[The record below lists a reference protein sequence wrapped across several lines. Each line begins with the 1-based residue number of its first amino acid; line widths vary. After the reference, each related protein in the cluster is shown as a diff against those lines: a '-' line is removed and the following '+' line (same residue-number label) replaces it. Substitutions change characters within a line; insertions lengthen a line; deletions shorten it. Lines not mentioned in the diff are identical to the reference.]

1 MVSLY
6 SSGKATRRVCFHFPV
21 IVNRA
26 VRNMTKHLWDR
37 IWRPLG
43 ICWGTGKAESYGRF
57 ILSLSRVLHTD
68 FQTVW
73 NSFMRSHLQII
84 GPNSWVNVVLFRK
97 SFLTPMLSIALP
109 AFSSSSLSVR
119 GPTLR
124 SLVHLVLVSMK
135 AIGTG
140 LISFFSK
147 WSFRFFSST
156 CWRHCLFSSVC
167 FWHVCILSGYSYMYS
182 SLILFYWSTC
192 TFCTGAILLLLL
204 WLCGIF
210 WGLKQSFLWL
220 CSFSTGSF

>member
-1 MVSLY
+1 METIGRLL
-6 SSGKATRRVCFHFPV
+6 R
-21 IVNRA
+21 
-26 VRNMTKHLWDR
+26 
-37 IWRPLG
+37 
-43 ICWGTGKAESYGRF
+43 TGKAESYGRL

-73 NSFMRSHLQII
+73 NSFMKSQFI
-84 GPNSWVNVVLFRK
+84 GPNSWVNGVLFRK
-97 SFLTPMLSIALP
+97 FFPTPMSSIALP
-109 AFSSSSLSVR
+109 VFSSSSLSVW

-147 WSFRFFSST
+147 WSFRFFSSI
-156 CWRHCLFSSVC
+156 CWRRCLFSSVC

-204 WLCGIF
+204 QLCGIF
-210 WGLKQSFLWL
+210 WGVKWSFLWL
-220 CSFSTGSF
+220 CSFSTAHFGYTGVFNS